1 MICETAVMDDRRR
14 PWGNAAQNLRRSA
27 GGLALI
33 VAMVCTA
40 AAPVFGHGDVMRIG
54 SSQAGGGQIVI
65 EPEFDFGT
73 DVFHVPLTNQGAT
86 TSLYSSIFPS
96 FAWILEPGAGIIPLD
111 EEVSIVF
118 TVAAPISAGASV
130 RVGGRNLDE
139 AGETATLGSFE
150 NDPEAHVHP
159 EWRLLLPNGVIG
171 EYQVSF
177 RLSATGFTDSPI
189 YTLLITNAEASPTPT
204 ATATTSVTESPSA
217 TPTTTDPATATP
229 TATSNAT
236 DPPTPSVTATP
247 SATATASATP
257 THTSAAP
264 ACPGDCDGNGVVS
277 IAELVRAVGLASRG
291 GTVGCAAADVDGN
304 GSISIDELIRAVRS
318 ALEGCAPQ

>member
-1 MICETAVMDDRRR
+1 MNCEAAVMDDRRR
-14 PWGNAAQNLRRSA
+14 PWGNAALDLRRSA
-27 GGLALI
+27 GDLALI
-33 VAMVCTA
+33 VALICMA

-54 SSQAGGGQIVI
+54 STQAGGGQIVV
-65 EPEFDFGT
+65 EPEFEFGT
-73 DVFHVPLTNQGAT
+73 DVFHVPLGSQGAT

-96 FAWILEPGAGIIPLD
+96 FAWILDAGAGINPLD

-171 EYQVSF
+171 AYQVSF

-189 YTLLITNAEASPTPT
+189 YTLMITNGEPSATPT
-204 ATATTSVTESPSA
+204 ATATTSVTEA
-217 TPTTTDPATATP
+217 ATATL

-236 DPPTPSVTATP
+236 DPPTPIATAMASP
-247 SATATASATP
+247 TATASATP
-257 THTSAAP
+257 THTIAPP
-264 ACPGDCDGNGVVS
+264 ACPGDCDGNGAVS
-277 IAELVRAVGLASRG
+277 IAELIRAVGLASRG
-291 GTVGCAAADVDGN
+291 GTVGCAAADVDGD
-304 GSISIDELIRAVRS
+304 GSIAINELIRAVRS
-318 ALEGCAPQ
+318 ALEGCAAQ